1 MIAGH
6 TLAVFRMVGER
17 ENVLQNH
24 CKHTPPSPH
33 PQSRH
38 PPPLSFVIPNTTT
51 PNYHYFQ

>member
-1 MIAGH
+1 VIAGH